1 MKRTLIFSSI
11 AITELKDAVK
21 WYEAKTEGLGEDLN
35 KAISNKITS
44 ILNYPNRYS
53 IHKGY
58 YREALV
64 KIFPYLVVYRY
75 NKLKNQITVT
85 SIFHTSR
92 NPKYKYR
99 K

>member
-1 MKRTLIFSSI
+1 MKGTLIFSSI
-11 AITELKDAVK
+11 ATTELKDAVK

-35 KAISNKITS
+35 KEISNKIES

-58 YREALV
+58 YREAVV
-64 KIFPYLVVYRY
+64 KKFPYLVVYRY
-75 NKLKNQITVT
+75 NKFKNQITVT